1 MKWLGAALELPLLR
15 SWPSHVPR
23 WDGRDT
29 FVFDCQLD
37 LYSMRRSVPQPIRVL
52 HLLGELPLALCAT
65 AGERPAEGR
74 AATTGLTPCLFTVL
88 DFTG

>member
-29 FVFDCQLD
+29 FVFDCHSG
-37 LYSMRRSVPQPIRVL
+37 LYSMRRSVPEPIRIW
-52 HLLGELPLALCAT
+52 HTLGDRQLALYAFT
-65 AGERPAEGR
+65 GKRPAEVR
-74 AATTGLTPCLFTVL
+74 AATTRLTHWLMCVPPVA
-88 DFTG
+88 